1 MNNII
6 ALTPVRFKLIE
17 IQTTIYIKE
26 EKTYLTALDID
37 NGFKLFINNVEV
49 KSRKDNSW
57 SSVNHMY
64 S

>member
-1 MNNII
+1 METLFAKSQICHSRRVFCK
-6 ALTPVRFKLIE
+6 P
-17 IQTTIYIKE
+17 KE

-37 NGFKLFINNVEV
+37 NGFKLFINNDEV